1 MTQIASNELLSSALT
16 AVGAVAEVLVPGD
29 DGYAGSAATL
39 FADGTPDL
47 VVRPHDAAG
56 VVAALRYAAR
66 TGLAVTV
73 RSGGHSMAGLSA
85 SADGM
90 IIDTR
95 RISGVRLLDP
105 ASGRV
110 RVGAGATWGAVAA
123 ALHPHGLGLT
133 AGDTSGVGVAG
144 LTLGGGIGWMVRRH
158 GLAIDSLAAVQ
169 LVTADGRL
177 IGADAVEHADL
188 FWALRGGGG
197 NFGVAVGFDFTA
209 QPVTSVHFGEISYQA
224 GDVPRLI
231 AGWRDLMRASDEK
244 LTTTLTLMP
253 AMAGRPG
260 TATLTCC
267 YASPD
272 GGEAAQALAP
282 FRALAPVT
290 SDSIRAMPYAG
301 ILEDAAPLPP
311 GLRMEVRNAFFA
323 ALDDAR
329 VAAAGELFAGG
340 GAALMLRSMGGAAAR
355 VSRDATAFA
364 HRDAEVMVAAAF
376 LLPQPAPS
384 GMLPEA
390 LKRWSPVA
398 ALGSGAYVGFLG
410 SAAPA
415 DVAAAYPPAT
425 YRRLAAVKRRYD
437 PANVFRRTHNILPAQ
452 GRLLAGVMWRPLV
465 EERGDLLVVV
475 PGERGHDLSPVLQV
489 DSPMRTNAALNVAE
503 GRDLLLEVHPRLG
516 RDVGCPRPVRGRLL
530 QVQAGAETPAGPG
543 DHDHPARLVGGRV
556 VEGPVQVADQL
567 PGHGVQPL
575 RPVQGDDPHP
585 RCGLLDPDGPARSR
599 ICRRAIGRHQSWIA
613 AVRRSDMPSSVCL
626 PPIRPQPVRRPPAP
640 PNGMLM
646 SHQQVLSFTTT
657 WPTSSSSTNR

>member
-1 MTQIASNELLSSALT
+1 MTQLASNELLSSALT

-29 DGYAGSAATL
+29 DGYAGTASAL

-47 VVRPHDAAG
+47 VIRPHDAAG

-73 RSGGHSMAGLSA
+73 RSGGHSMAGLST
-85 SADGM
+85 STDGM

-123 ALHPHGLGLT
+123 ALRPHGLGLT

-177 IGADAVEHADL
+177 TGADAVEHADL

-197 NFGVAVGFDFTA
+197 NFGVATGFDFTA

-244 LTTTLTLMP
+244 LTTTLNLRP
-253 AMAGRPG
+253 AMPGRPG
-260 TATLTCC
+260 SATLACC

-272 GGEAAQALAP
+272 DGEAARALRP
-282 FRALAPVT
+282 FRALAPVA
-290 SDSIRAMPYAG
+290 SDSVRAMPYAEV
-301 ILEDAAPLPP
+301 LEDMTALPP
-311 GLRMEVRNAFFA
+311 GLRMELRNTFFT

-329 VAAAGELFAGG
+329 VAAVGELLAGG
-340 GAALMLRSMGGAAAR
+340 GAALSLRSLGGAVAR

-376 LLPQPAPS
+376 LVPQPALP
-384 GMLPEA
+384 GMLAQA
-390 LKRWSPVA
+390 LDRWAPVA

-410 SAAPA
+410 SAGPA

-437 PANVFRRTHNILPAQ
+437 PANVFRRTHNILPA
-452 GRLLAGVMWRPLV
+452 
-465 EERGDLLVVV
+465 
-475 PGERGHDLSPVLQV
+475 
-489 DSPMRTNAALNVAE
+489 
-503 GRDLLLEVHPRLG
+503 
-516 RDVGCPRPVRGRLL
+516 
-530 QVQAGAETPAGPG
+530 
-543 DHDHPARLVGGRV
+543 
-556 VEGPVQVADQL
+556 
-567 PGHGVQPL
+567 
-575 RPVQGDDPHP
+575 
-585 RCGLLDPDGPARSR
+585 RS
-599 ICRRAIGRHQSWIA
+599 
-613 AVRRSDMPSSVCL
+613 
-626 PPIRPQPVRRPPAP
+626 
-640 PNGMLM
+640 
-646 SHQQVLSFTTT
+646 
-657 WPTSSSSTNR
+657 

>member
-16 AVGAVAEVLVPGD
+16 AVGAIAEVLVPGD
-29 DGYAGSAATL
+29 DGYAGTASAL

-47 VVRPHDAAG
+47 VIRPHDAAG
-56 VVAALRYAAR
+56 VAAALRYAAR

-73 RSGGHSMAGLSA
+73 RSGGHSMAGLST

-105 ASGRV
+105 ASRRV

-123 ALHPHGLGLT
+123 ALRPHGLGLT

-169 LVTADGRL
+169 LVTADGRQ

-209 QPVTSVHFGEISYQA
+209 QPVTSVHFGEISYQP
-224 GDVPRLI
+224 GDVPGLI
-231 AGWRDLMRASDEK
+231 EGWREAMRASDEK
-244 LTTTLTLMP
+244 LTTTLNLMP
-253 AMAGRPG
+253 AMPGRPC
-260 TATLTCC
+260 TMALTCC

-272 GGEAAQALAP
+272 SGEAAQALRP

-290 SDSIRAMPYAG
+290 ADSIRAMPYAE

-311 GLRMEVRNAFFA
+311 GLRMEVRNALFTT
-323 ALDDAR
+323 LDDAR
-329 VAAAGELFAGG
+329 VAATGELFAGG

-376 LLPQPAPS
+376 LLPQPTPP

-390 LKRWSPVA
+390 LSRWSPVA

-410 SAAPA
+410 SADPA

-437 PANVFRRTHNILPAQ
+437 PANVFRRTHNILPA
-452 GRLLAGVMWRPLV
+452 
-465 EERGDLLVVV
+465 
-475 PGERGHDLSPVLQV
+475 
-489 DSPMRTNAALNVAE
+489 
-503 GRDLLLEVHPRLG
+503 
-516 RDVGCPRPVRGRLL
+516 
-530 QVQAGAETPAGPG
+530 
-543 DHDHPARLVGGRV
+543 
-556 VEGPVQVADQL
+556 
-567 PGHGVQPL
+567 
-575 RPVQGDDPHP
+575 
-585 RCGLLDPDGPARSR
+585 RS
-599 ICRRAIGRHQSWIA
+599 
-613 AVRRSDMPSSVCL
+613 
-626 PPIRPQPVRRPPAP
+626 
-640 PNGMLM
+640 
-646 SHQQVLSFTTT
+646 
-657 WPTSSSSTNR
+657 

>member
-1 MTQIASNELLSSALT
+1 MTQLTSNELLSSALT
-16 AVGAVAEVLVPGD
+16 AVGAVAEVLVAGD

-73 RSGGHSMAGLSA
+73 RSGGHSMAGLST

-110 RVGAGATWGAVAA
+110 RVGAGATWGEVAA
-123 ALHPHGLGLT
+123 ALRPHGLGLT

-144 LTLGGGIGWMVRRH
+144 LTLGGGIGWMVRRR

-209 QPVTSVHFGEISYQA
+209 QPVTSVHFGEISYQV

-244 LTTTLTLMP
+244 LTTTLNFMP
-253 AMAGRPG
+253 AMPGRPG
-260 TATLTCC
+260 TAALTCC

-272 GGEAAQALAP
+272 GGETAQALAP
-282 FRALAPVT
+282 FRALVPVT
-290 SDSIRAMPYAG
+290 ADSIRAMPYAQ

-311 GLRMEVRNAFFA
+311 RLRMEVRNALFT

-329 VAAAGELFAGG
+329 VAAIGELFAGG

-376 LLPQPAPS
+376 LLPQPTPP
-384 GMLPEA
+384 GMLAEA
-390 LKRWSPVA
+390 LHRWSPVA

-410 SAAPA
+410 SADPA

-437 PANVFRRTHNILPAQ
+437 PANVFRRTHNILPA
-452 GRLLAGVMWRPLV
+452 
-465 EERGDLLVVV
+465 
-475 PGERGHDLSPVLQV
+475 
-489 DSPMRTNAALNVAE
+489 
-503 GRDLLLEVHPRLG
+503 
-516 RDVGCPRPVRGRLL
+516 
-530 QVQAGAETPAGPG
+530 
-543 DHDHPARLVGGRV
+543 
-556 VEGPVQVADQL
+556 
-567 PGHGVQPL
+567 
-575 RPVQGDDPHP
+575 
-585 RCGLLDPDGPARSR
+585 RS
-599 ICRRAIGRHQSWIA
+599 
-613 AVRRSDMPSSVCL
+613 
-626 PPIRPQPVRRPPAP
+626 
-640 PNGMLM
+640 
-646 SHQQVLSFTTT
+646 
-657 WPTSSSSTNR
+657 

>member
-29 DGYAGSAATL
+29 DGYAASASAL

-47 VVRPHDAAG
+47 VIRPHDAAG
-56 VVAALRYAAR
+56 VVAALRYAAG

-73 RSGGHSMAGLSA
+73 RSGGHSMAGLST
-85 SADGM
+85 STDGM

-123 ALHPHGLGLT
+123 ALRPHGLGLT
-133 AGDTSGVGVAG
+133 AGDTSQVGVAG

-177 IGADAVEHADL
+177 TGADAREHADL

-197 NFGVAVGFDFTA
+197 NFGVATGFDFTA

-224 GDVPRLI
+224 GDLSRLM

-244 LTTTLTLMP
+244 LTTTLNLMP

-260 TATLTCC
+260 GATLACC

-272 GGEAAQALAP
+272 DAEAAQALRP

-290 SDSIRAMPYAG
+290 SDSIRAVPYAE
-301 ILEDAAPLPP
+301 ILEDMRPLPS
-311 GLRMEVRNAFFA
+311 GLRMELRNAFFTE
-323 ALDDAR
+323 LDDAR
-329 VAAAGELFAGG
+329 VAAVGGLVAGG
-340 GAALMLRSMGGAAAR
+340 GAALSLRSLGGAVAR

-376 LLPQPAPS
+376 LIPQPAPS
-384 GMLPEA
+384 GMLAEA
-390 LKRWSPVA
+390 LNRWSPLA
-398 ALGSGAYVGFLG
+398 ALGSGAYVGFSG
-410 SAAPA
+410 AAGPA
-415 DVAAAYPPAT
+415 DVAAAYPTDT

-437 PANVFRRTHNILPAQ
+437 PANVFRRTHNILPA
-452 GRLLAGVMWRPLV
+452 G
-465 EERGDLLVVV
+465 
-475 PGERGHDLSPVLQV
+475 S
-489 DSPMRTNAALNVAE
+489 
-503 GRDLLLEVHPRLG
+503 
-516 RDVGCPRPVRGRLL
+516 
-530 QVQAGAETPAGPG
+530 
-543 DHDHPARLVGGRV
+543 
-556 VEGPVQVADQL
+556 
-567 PGHGVQPL
+567 
-575 RPVQGDDPHP
+575 
-585 RCGLLDPDGPARSR
+585 
-599 ICRRAIGRHQSWIA
+599 
-613 AVRRSDMPSSVCL
+613 
-626 PPIRPQPVRRPPAP
+626 
-640 PNGMLM
+640 
-646 SHQQVLSFTTT
+646 
-657 WPTSSSSTNR
+657 